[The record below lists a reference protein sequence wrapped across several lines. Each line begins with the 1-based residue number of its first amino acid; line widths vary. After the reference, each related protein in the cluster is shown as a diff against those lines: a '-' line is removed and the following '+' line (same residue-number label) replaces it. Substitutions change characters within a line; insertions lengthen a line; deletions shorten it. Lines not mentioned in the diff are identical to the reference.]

1 MTVFAQES
9 QTTTITGKPAALV
22 VKMAMFAPYR
32 GEADIRSQLAEAF
45 PGVPV
50 IFVDQGTSIGV
61 IHAVE

>member
-1 MTVFAQES
+1 MTVSDQE
-9 QTTTITGKPAALV
+9 TTTIHGKPAALV
-22 VKMAMFAPYR
+22 VQMAMFAPHR
-32 GEADIRSQLAEAF
+32 SEADIRSQLAEAF